1 MTGPREGYWRH
12 RCGRSAPGA
21 ITSEYVE
28 LAPEEPAASSQIAPA
43 QEIAQAQEI
52 APAQEIAQAQEIAPA
67 AAPQKPLKSAVSKA
81 PCQKQQRDG
90 RRAAAPR
97 RPLMRRA
104 VTKVNGAKVHRTRND
119 VRVYGRPSAFAQ
131 LASEIVSLFD

>member
-1 MTGPREGYWRH
+1 MTGPREAYWRH

-28 LAPEEPAASSQIAPA
+28 LAPEEPAASSQ
-43 QEIAQAQEI
+43 I

-104 VTKVNGAKVHRTRND
+104 VTKVNGAKVHRTRNA
-119 VRVYGRPSAFAQ
+119 VKVYGRPSAFAQ